1 MLQNHIPNS
10 EQPQTSACT
19 SITTM
24 IQRMVSVISPISPTA
39 ILESLSD
46 PLKIRDGRAWVMAE
60 TLRSICLQG
69 L

>member
-1 MLQNHIPNS
+1 MLQDPIPNS
-10 EQPQTSACT
+10 EQPQTGACA

-24 IQRMVSVISPISPTA
+24 IQRVVSVISSTA
-39 ILESLSD
+39 IFESLSD
-46 PLKIRDGRAWVMAE
+46 PLTSDIRDGRAWAMAE